1 MIGLVMAGGRGSRMG
16 GGAGGGGAE
25 KLLLPYRGRPV
36 VARVVDA
43 LLESGCL
50 DGVAAAVSPNSPGT
64 RRYLLGRAAAAAPG
78 PGGRGFGVVET
89 AGAGYV
95 PDLAEALRAAGGGH
109 VLAAPGDLPLLDGA
123 AVRKIVGLRGPG
135 RAWTGIVTTRRFRES
150 LGLSPGFGVDVGG
163 TGCVHAGISVI
174 DAARARGPGPVE
186 EDHAVMDDR
195 RVAFNL
201 NTRGDYGRLLSLG
214 AAPSASSPI

>member
-16 GGAGGGGAE
+16 GGGGAGGGAE

-43 LLESGCL
+43 LLESGCV
-50 DGVAAAVSPNSPGT
+50 DGVLAAVSPNSPGT
-64 RRYLLGRAAAAAPG
+64 RRYLLGRSRGAGTG
-78 PGGRGFGVVET
+78 PGGPRLRTAET

-95 PDLAEALRAAGGGH
+95 PDLAEALRAAGGGR

-123 AVRKIVGLRGPG
+123 AVRRIAALHGPG
-135 RAWTGIVTTRRFRES
+135 RAWTGIVTTRGFRES

-163 TGCVHAGISVI
+163 AGCVHAGISVI

-186 EDHAVMDDR
+186 EDHAVLDDR

-201 NTRGDYGRLLSLG
+201 NTRGDYARLLSLG
-214 AAPSASSPI
+214 AA